1 MHLCFCFQAI
11 LTEKDKKLSFR
22 LFSKMLIFWV
32 ICRSYCFCA
41 VIFWYIC
48 KNIKTNYNNN
58 GFPLYC
64 WDLTRIVWDNTIQKI
79 IFPSLK
85 SLEVLENLL
94 STWSAP
100 PSKQYKGIQTSVWKH
115 SYMIHYLGYSQ
126 QIQFKMFPCLF
137 SFNPVTPSFL
147 SPAPWNKHI
156 IGNCYEK

>member
-1 MHLCFCFQAI
+1 
-11 LTEKDKKLSFR
+11 
-22 LFSKMLIFWV
+22 MLIFWV
-32 ICRSYCFCA
+32 ICRSYCFCS
-41 VIFWYIC
+41 VIFWYIWKILRQTITTMDFLC
-48 KNIKTNYNNN
+48 TV
-58 GFPLYC
+58 C
-64 WDLTRIVWDNTIQKI
+64 TRIVWDNKIQKI

-94 STWSAP
+94 STWAAP
-100 PSKQYKGIQTSVWKH
+100 PSKEYKGIQTSVWKH